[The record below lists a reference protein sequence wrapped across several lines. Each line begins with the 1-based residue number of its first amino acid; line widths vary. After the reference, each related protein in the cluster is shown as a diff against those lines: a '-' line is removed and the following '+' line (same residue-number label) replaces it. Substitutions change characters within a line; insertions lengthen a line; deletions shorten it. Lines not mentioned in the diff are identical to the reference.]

1 MEQENFGILLTLHE
15 YITSNIQIHTHI
27 IAALTFK
34 MYYIKRTHNLLSD
47 QHEKALCVGRLL
59 FLRYI
64 WHFLI
69 FYQVIIYVYFMHTTT
84 CIVVYMLFIY
94 PTVFILKVLTKS
106 YFFVR
111 LCVCLYLIDI
121 FQQVNTIRPTLT
133 NNVLLE
139 EDSQFVVR
147 STQKC
152 TLCRTPVISM
162 VRSNVSS
169 QSKQF
174 IQV

>member
-1 MEQENFGILLTLHE
+1 
-15 YITSNIQIHTHI
+15 
-27 IAALTFK
+27 
-34 MYYIKRTHNLLSD
+34 MYYIKRMGNLLSD
-47 QHEKALCVGRLL
+47 RHEKALCVECLL
-59 FLRYI
+59 FICYI

-84 CIVVYMLFIY
+84 CSIVYMLFIY
-94 PTVFILKVLTKS
+94 PTVFILKVLTKA
-106 YFFVR
+106 YFLVR

-133 NNVLLE
+133 KNVLLE

-147 STQKC
+147 STRKV
-152 TLCRTPVISM
+152 TLCRMHVIFM
-162 VRSNVSS
+162 LRSTFPS

-174 IQV
+174 VQV